1 MQQFIQNIKGDRSIW
16 AVVALL
22 ALFSFMPVYSASSN
36 LAYLYGDGN
45 TLQFLI
51 KHLAHLTLG
60 FVILFGV
67 HRIPYHYFK
76 GLSMIA
82 LPIMMILLILTLAQ
96 GTTIE
101 GANAARWIKVP
112 VVGVTFQTSSLASV
126 VLLVYVAR
134 YMARIKEEEVTF
146 KQTIWPLWIPVFVV
160 IGLILPANL
169 STALLIFAMVVMLV
183 FVAGHPIKYIA
194 SILGI
199 GLLSLTLFILSAKAL
214 PGLFPNRVDTW
225 TSRIESFLTDEVDAK
240 EKDYQITQA
249 NIAIATGGMMGL
261 GPGKSIQKNFLPQS
275 SSDFIYAI
283 IIEEFGLVGGL
294 SLLFFFLFLLF
305 RLVVLVYKTSDYF
318 GRLLVIGLGVP
329 LLFQAF
335 INMGVAVSLF
345 PVTGQT
351 LPLISSGGTSIWT
364 TCVALGVILSVSAHR
379 KDKVENH
386 EPSSNPLDILSE
398 TI

>member
-82 LPIMMILLILTLAQ
+82 LPIMTILLILTLAQ

-101 GANAARWIKVP
+101 GANAARWIKLP

-126 VLLVYVAR
+126 ALLVYVAR
-134 YMARIKEEEVTF
+134 YMARIKDEQVSF
-146 KQTIWPLWIPVFVV
+146 KQTIWPLWIPVFMV

-169 STALLIFAMVVMLV
+169 STALLIFAMVIMLV

-199 GLLSLTLFILSAKAL
+199 GLLSLTLFILSAKAF

-249 NIAIATGGMMGL
+249 NIAIATGGMMGI
-261 GPGKSIQKNFLPQS
+261 GFPGKKYSEEFFLPQIQFRIFYFTPS
-275 SSDFIYAI
+275 LSKN
-283 IIEEFGLVGGL
+283 FGTSGGGL
-294 SLLFFFLFLLF
+294 SLTLLFICFFYYF
-305 RLVVLVYKTSDYF
+305 RLVVLGIQKPPIIF
-318 GRLLVIGLGVP
+318 GSSFLVIGSSGVAL
-329 LLFQAF
+329 LLFSSVLL
-335 INMGVAVSLF
+335 NMGRLRVLSFFSCLR
-345 PVTGQT
+345 GQKPY
-351 LPLISSGGTSIWT
+351 PLISSWGETSI
-364 TCVALGVILSVSAHR
+364 LGRPVFAPWSPFLSVER
-379 KDKVENH
+379 
-386 EPSSNPLDILSE
+386 SSQR
-398 TI
+398 